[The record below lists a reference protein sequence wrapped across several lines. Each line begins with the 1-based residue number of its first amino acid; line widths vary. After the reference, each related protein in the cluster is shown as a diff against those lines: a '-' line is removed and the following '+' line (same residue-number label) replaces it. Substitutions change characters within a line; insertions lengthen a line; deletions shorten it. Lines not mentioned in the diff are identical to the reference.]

1 MNDVYADDMPVS
13 AATMPA
19 LLAHHVHTHG
29 DAIAFIEGERA
40 ISYRE
45 FDRQVTST
53 AAWLV
58 QHGVQP
64 GDRVAVWLVNRME
77 WLAMYFGLARI
88 GAAMMTLNTRYRSH
102 ELADIL
108 DRSQASMLVLQLGF
122 RKIDFP
128 AVLRDVP
135 PHAARALRSVAVVD
149 ANEHH
154 MPPHVLGR
162 PTVAFTLADL
172 PDADTPDVSRPDATS
187 ILFTT
192 SGTTSAP
199 KLVMHP
205 QRTVTLH
212 ALRTARAYGVL
223 ADDARLLAALPFSG
237 VFGFNSLMCAF
248 AAGRPVIVM
257 DTFDGAE
264 AAALI
269 QRHRITHVFG
279 SDEMF
284 QRVIEHAT
292 SPDVLASARM
302 LGFGNFQSHGMDDA
316 QAAWQRGIPMFG
328 LYGSSEVQ
336 ALFSVQRMEEPVPE
350 RVKGGGMPASRDHGA
365 HIRIRDLD
373 SGALLGPGASGA
385 LEIRADTN
393 FIGYLNDPEA
403 TAKAIDADGYFRT
416 GDIAYL
422 RDDGSFVYVARQG
435 DAMRLSGYLVSPAEI
450 ENVIRQT
457 PGVQEVQVVAVEIG
471 KQLRPVA
478 FVIAATGS
486 TLSETELKAAAQTV
500 LAAFKVP
507 AHFWIEDAFPTTQS
521 ANGNKIQRAKLRA
534 LAQQRVAAGG

>member
-1 MNDVYADDMPVS
+1 MNHVTPDTMPT
-13 AATMPA
+13 AIDTMPA
-19 LLAHHVHTHG
+19 LLAHHVQTHG
-29 DAIAFIEGERA
+29 DAIAFIDGEHA
-40 ISYRE
+40 ISYRD
-45 FDRQVTST
+45 FDQQVART

-58 QHGVQP
+58 HHGVQP
-64 GDRVAVWLVNRME
+64 DDRVAVWLVNRME

-108 DRSQASMLVLQLGF
+108 DRSQAGMLVLQLGF

-149 ANEHH
+149 ANEHD

-162 PTVAFTLADL
+162 PTVAFTLAAL

-223 ADDARLLAALPFSG
+223 DDDARLLAALPFSG

-336 ALFSVQRMEEPVPE
+336 ALFSVQRIEAPVPE

-393 FIGYLNDPEA
+393 FTGYLNDPEA
-403 TAKAIDADGYFRT
+403 TARAIDEDGYFRT

-457 PGVQEVQVVAVEIG
+457 PGVREVQVVAVEIG

-478 FVIAATGS
+478 FVIAAAGS

>member
-1 MNDVYADDMPVS
+1 MNQVTPDTMPT
-13 AATMPA
+13 AIDTMPA
-19 LLAHHVHTHG
+19 LLADHVRTHG
-29 DAIAFIEGERA
+29 DAIAFIDGEHA
-40 ISYRE
+40 ISYRD
-45 FDRQVTST
+45 FDRQVTRT
-53 AAWLV
+53 AAWLAH
-58 QHGVQP
+58 QGVQP
-64 GDRVAVWLVNRME
+64 DDRVAVWLVNRME

-108 DRSQASMLVLQLGF
+108 ARSEATMLVLQLGF

-135 PHAARALRSVAVVD
+135 QDAARALRTVAVVD
-149 ANEHH
+149 ADTHE
-154 MPPHVLGR
+154 MPPQVLGC
-162 PTVAFTLADL
+162 PTVAFTLAAL
-172 PDADTPDVSRPDATS
+172 PDAATPDVSRRDATS

-212 ALRTARAYGVL
+212 ALRTARAYGL
-223 ADDARLLAALPFSG
+223 LDHDARLLAALPFSG

-257 DTFDGAE
+257 ETFDGAE
-264 AAALI
+264 AATLI

-284 QRVIEHAT
+284 QRVIEHAAT
-292 SPDVLASARM
+292 PAVLASTRM
-302 LGFGNFQSHGMDDA
+302 LGFGNFQSHGMDEA

-336 ALFSVQRMEEPVPE
+336 ALFSVQHIDEPVPE
-350 RVKGGGMPASRDHGA
+350 RVKGGGMPASRHHGA
-365 HIRIRDLD
+365 HVRIRDLD
-373 SGALLGPGASGA
+373 SGALLPPGASGG

-393 FIGYLNDPEA
+393 FTGYLNDPQA
-403 TAKAIDADGYFRT
+403 TARAIDAEGYFRT
-416 GDIAYL
+416 GDIGYM
-422 RDDGSFVYVARQG
+422 REDGSFVYVARQG

-450 ENVIRQT
+450 ENVVRQT
-457 PGVQEVQVVAVEIG
+457 PGVQEVQVVAVEID

-478 FVIAATGS
+478 FVIAAPGETVTATG
-486 TLSETELKAAAQTV
+486 LAAAAQSV

-507 AHFWIEDAFPTTQS
+507 ARFWIEDAFPTTQS
-521 ANGNKIQRAKLRA
+521 ANGNKIQRAKLRE